1 MKFRFLAVLA
11 GLILAACAQ
20 GIAEQPQ
27 LSHSNEARCV
37 EFTRISTD
45 MATTAYRR
53 ATAVEQLRA
62 MRCPGYQ

>member
-1 MKFRFLAVLA
+1 MSRYLL
-11 GLILAACAQ
+11 LILASFIAACTK
-20 GIAEQPQ
+20 IPSEPPQ
-27 LSHSNEARCV
+27 LSHSSGARCA
-37 EFTRISTD
+37 EFTRLSTD